1 MSRPNGVTSCSDFRS
16 VPPPSGRSEMT
27 FLEFLEKLKDERSDV
42 SDFAHDA
49 LADPTFPSDISCDGD
64 GESELMAYL
73 KDRGAADDII
83 EAATTAWARYDRGE
97 PRLPGDISY
106 HERRD
111 DDPLADRRV
120 EVGWGKRKMK
130 STLNTAGLERRMGN
144 RRSADVGYN
153 DNNTTSNERLEVIA
167 AAPETMSEKRAMAK
181 ELLGWR
187 GSAGMKVI

>member
-1 MSRPNGVTSCSDFRS
+1 
-16 VPPPSGRSEMT
+16 MT

-49 LADPTFPSDISCDGD
+49 LADPTFPQDISCDGD

-73 KDRGAADDII
+73 KDRGAAYDIL

-97 PRLPGDISY
+97 PR
-106 HERRD
+106 ERRSD

-144 RRSADVGYN
+144 RRSTDIGYN
-153 DNNTTSNERLEVIA
+153 DNNTTSNERLEVIS
-167 AAPETMSEKRAMAK
+167 AAPETMAEKRAMAK